1 MPLLEVIAFNH
12 ASAQL
17 AANAGADRLE
27 LCSNAAVGGTTPSYG
42 FIKKCVEE
50 ISIPTFPM
58 IRCKGGSFVY
68 SQMEKEL
75 MAEDIKICKDLGCKG
90 VVFGMLNENDEL
102 DVETLKHFMNLSSG
116 MEVTFHRAFDRV
128 KNPIDA
134 LEQIIQAGCSR
145 ILTSGQ
151 ASTASEG
158 IGFIKELVSI
168 AENRIIIMPGSGI
181 RSNNILQVLQDSGT
195 KEIHSSALKNPK
207 ESEIVDENEVKK
219 MMEQIREIK

>member
-1 MPLLEVIAFNH
+1 MPLLEVIAFNL

-17 AANAGADRLE
+17 AAKAGADRLE

-75 MAEDIKICKDLGCKG
+75 MAEDIKICKGLGCKG

-102 DVETLKHFMNLSSG
+102 DMETLKHFMNLSSG

-151 ASTASEG
+151 APTASEG
-158 IGFIKELVSI
+158 ISFIKELVSI

-181 RSNNILQVLQDSGT
+181 RSNNILNLLQDSGA

-207 ESEIVDENEVKK
+207 ESEMVDENEVEK

>member
-42 FIKKCVEE
+42 LIKKCVEE

-75 MAEDIKICKDLGCKG
+75 MAEDIKICKGLGCKG

-102 DVETLKHFMNLSSG
+102 DMETLKHFMSLSSG

-151 ASTASEG
+151 APTASEG
-158 IGFIKELVSI
+158 ISFIKELVSI

-181 RSNNILQVLQDSGT
+181 RSNNILNLLQDSGA

-207 ESEIVDENEVKK
+207 ELEMVDESEVEK
-219 MMEQIREIK
+219 MAEQIRAI